1 MLRLDFRRKVITL
14 LILSLATSFSYGQND
29 TTDILFFGMY
39 TRNQVYID
47 AVNPSDRYISFFDK
61 QLEKVGLTEKYYEVV
76 VSENRITSKGDTL
89 FIDLTS
95 NLDNVDSTNTRVK
108 RFLTYKRWQPSHLEP
123 HERIKYRIMLRK
135 SQLRQIKTIVMKV
148 EGNNETTRVVVPQK
162 KVARFHLKRG
172 KMFL

>member
-1 MLRLDFRRKVITL
+1 MLRLDLCRKVITSL
-14 LILSLATSFSYGQND
+14 TLSLASIFSYGQND
-29 TTDILFFGMY
+29 TTEVLFFGMY

-47 AVNPSDRYISFFDK
+47 AVNPSNDYMSFFDK
-61 QLEKVGLTEKYYEVV
+61 QLEKVGLTEKYYKAVV
-76 VSENRITSKGDTL
+76 AENRIASKGDTL

-95 NLDNVDSTNTRVK
+95 DLDKIDSTSIRVK

-135 SQLRQIKTIVMKV
+135 CQLRRINTIVMKV
-148 EGNNETTRVVVPQK
+148 ESNNKVTRVVVPQN